1 MHRAILFWWGTVL
14 LLALAGCLVGLLLLL
29 RTIRRPGWGSEARWD
44 LPHSSLCL
52 IYASDAEV
60 AEALRMG
67 NARRSARA
75 MSDADIGISFE
86 MPLPEP
92 SALTFKPL
100 PPLPTALVTPE
111 RDACAL
117 ATLPPM
123 HNGDVKLDPPPVI
136 VRTASTLTAAGYAP
150 KMLFNPE
157 PDTRGTATFY
167 VRLDETGRVLHVLR
181 LSPTGEETPWL
192 TQLRKILLRTRGTAA
207 ATGRVIFNWN
217 TKDLP

>member
-14 LLALAGCLVGLLLLL
+14 LLALAGCLVGLLFLV
-29 RTIRRPGWGSEARWD
+29 RVTHRPGWRSEVKWD
-44 LPHSSLCL
+44 LPQSSLCL
-52 IYASDAEV
+52 IYASDTEI

-92 SALTFKPL
+92 DALSFNPL
-100 PPLPTALVTPE
+100 PPLPSEVAVSE
-111 RDACAL
+111 QDRCAL

-123 HNGDVKLDPPPVI
+123 YHGDVELDMPFVI

-150 KMLFNPE
+150 KILFNPE

-167 VRLDETGRVLHVLR
+167 VRLDENGRVLHALR
-181 LSPTGEETPWL
+181 LIPAGEETPWL
-192 TQLRKILLRTRGTAA
+192 NQLRKILLRTRGSAA